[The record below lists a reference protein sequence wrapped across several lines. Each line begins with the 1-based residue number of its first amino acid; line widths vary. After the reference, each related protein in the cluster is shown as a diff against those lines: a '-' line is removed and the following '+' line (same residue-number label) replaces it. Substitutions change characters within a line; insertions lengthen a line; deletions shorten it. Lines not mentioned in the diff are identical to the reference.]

1 MSGLFFSGT
10 VSSASVK
17 ITSSLIILSIGE
29 DRELL
34 IVHVESKF
42 TESELSVS
50 VCAWKK

>member
-17 ITSSLIILSIGE
+17 ITSSLITLSIGE

-50 VCAWKK
+50 VCA